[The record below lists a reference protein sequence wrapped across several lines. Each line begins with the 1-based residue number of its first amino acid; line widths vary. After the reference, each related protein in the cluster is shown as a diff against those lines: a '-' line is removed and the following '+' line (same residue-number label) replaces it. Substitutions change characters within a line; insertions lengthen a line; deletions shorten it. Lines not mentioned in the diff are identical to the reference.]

1 MFVSFVMTKLLQRL
15 SVFSIGDRISN
26 AALFIEIVYL
36 LLLRLFG
43 PKIKS
48 ARMISGLLLFI
59 GSLVLLFTSLGYGT
73 IVFCIAICASAIVSI
88 GNSSKI
94 LGFILLPLMSPK
106 IYIRILSRFTSE
118 NVNETISNSYITLF
132 IYPSIL
138 LLCCQKNDFKLK

>member
-1 MFVSFVMTKLLQRL
+1 MFVSFVMTKLLQQL

-48 ARMISGLLLFI
+48 ARMISGILLFI

-73 IVFCIAICASAIVSI
+73 IVFGTAICASAIVSI